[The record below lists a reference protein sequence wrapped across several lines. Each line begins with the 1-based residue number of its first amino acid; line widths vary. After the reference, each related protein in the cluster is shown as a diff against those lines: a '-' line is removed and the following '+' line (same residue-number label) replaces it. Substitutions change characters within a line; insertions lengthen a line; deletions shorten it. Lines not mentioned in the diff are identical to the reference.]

1 MQRVTNIAT
10 LLAFAFIVVVIYS
23 ANSGSEL
30 IRGLSGLMPYF
41 DKLAHGVIFGSFT
54 LLAILALRCR
64 TIRIGPA
71 KLYLGF
77 ICVAIF
83 VVAEELSQIFIE
95 TRSFDLL
102 DLLADFIGML
112 SAALLVSVIR
122 RRYQKESAA

>member
-23 ANSGSEL
+23 ANSGSEI
-30 IRGLSGLMPYF
+30 IRGLSGVMPYF
-41 DKLAHGVIFGSFT
+41 DKLAHAVIFGSFT
-54 LLAILALRCR
+54 LLAVLALRCR
-64 TIRIGPA
+64 MICVGPA
-71 KLYLGF
+71 KIYLGF

-83 VVAEELSQIFIE
+83 VVAEEFSQIFIE

-112 SAALLVSVIR
+112 SAVLFVSVIR
-122 RRYQKESAA
+122 RRLEL